1 MAQNIALIGIKYFF
15 IDLVGGVL
23 NFPIWWYTRGLNKA
37 QRFCFGSIKD
47 RWNDLAIGL
56 WFKNLFVPMYGETAI
71 SGRLIS
77 LLARIAMLVGKG
89 VAFIVWSIILL
100 ILLIIYLLALPF
112 VVINILYHVGLF
124 T

>member
-15 IDLVGGVL
+15 IDLIGGVL
-23 NFPIWWYTRGLNKA
+23 NFPLWWYTRGLNKA
-37 QRFCFGSIKD
+37 KRFCFGSIKD

-89 VAFIVWSIILL
+89 IAFIVWSLILL
-100 ILLIIYLLALPF
+100 ILLIIYIIALPF